1 MNMSIDLKIA
11 WLSLLALLALAST
24 ACGPQPALQDRGAR
38 QALYLN
44 TAWVNTLDDEQLDL
58 QFVSAL
64 GAPSF
69 FEYTKLNRTTGVS
82 TRCRTSAEFV
92 GTVNDG
98 EIRNPAQVMVEVQP
112 SGADQTPCEWLKS
125 ISRYVVVGTQLV
137 STTRNN
143 SRCLNGIRQVTIER
157 QVSSS

>member
-1 MNMSIDLKIA
+1 MSMTSDLKTALIA
-11 WLSLLALLALAST
+11 LLALLALAST

-58 QFVSAL
+58 QFVSVL

-82 TRCRTSAEFV
+82 TRCRASAEFI
-92 GTVNDG
+92 GTISDG
-98 EIRNPAQVMVEVQP
+98 DIRNPAQVMVEVQP
-112 SGADQTPCEWLKS
+112 SGADQSPCEWLKS

-137 STTRNN
+137 ISFDN
-143 SRCLNGIRQVTIER
+143 SQQLKVFEWNPP
-157 QVSSS
+157 SFD

>member
-1 MNMSIDLKIA
+1 MNMSSDLKTALIA
-11 WLSLLALLALAST
+11 LLALLALAST
-24 ACGPQPALQDRGAR
+24 ACGPQPALQDRGPR

-58 QFVSAL
+58 QFVSAM

-92 GTVNDG
+92 GTTNEGD
-98 EIRNPAQVMVEVQP
+98 IRNPAQVMVEVQP
-112 SGADQTPCEWLKS
+112 SGADQSPCEWLKS

-137 STTRNN
+137 ISFDN
-143 SRCLNGIRQVTIER
+143 SQQLKVFEWNPP
-157 QVSSS
+157 SLD